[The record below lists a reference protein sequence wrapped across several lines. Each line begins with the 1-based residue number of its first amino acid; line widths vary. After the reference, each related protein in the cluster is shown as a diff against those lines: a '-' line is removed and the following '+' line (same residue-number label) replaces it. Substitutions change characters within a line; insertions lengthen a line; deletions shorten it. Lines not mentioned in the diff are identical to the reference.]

1 MLYVFASAWERG
13 NYLAVSHGNETLG
26 TWRLSRRLP
35 RPPQH
40 THTTTMEEKN
50 ARQSYLSIPQ
60 PKLIVSGADQP
71 QNHGVFIQDGSLER
85 TQISDSQS
93 VFSEAL
99 EFYRS
104 T

>member
-1 MLYVFASAWERG
+1 MAVKPWEPG
-13 NYLAVSHGNETLG
+13 VCQED
-26 TWRLSRRLP
+26 
-35 RPPQH
+35 PPPTTHTHTHTH

-71 QNHGVFIQDGSLER
+71 QNHGVFIQDGSLES